1 MKFPRWL
8 SLGVAGLDY
17 GLALPLLA
25 RLPRWLA
32 RPLIALRGC
41 VNYVFDFDWRTLSL
55 GHGYVREATHEA
67 MQHVARLA
75 DSRQSVHWLTLRRY
89 VCTSREE
96 VDSWRLPH
104 INYARLPHRITGLEP
119 LLAAQERG
127 QGVVLLT
134 AHFDSLYIG
143 LALLARAGLRV
154 NLMATRITED
164 PRVPPAITQHYV
176 RKARALNHLLS
187 PGKVV
192 QFEGNLRFF
201 LRALRQGD
209 TVVIACDGVSTS
221 ADRADPVQF
230 LGAQHL
236 MASGPQYLAETTH
249 SPLAL
254 FSCHEDAQGVFQVQ
268 LSAPVALAE
277 GGLQRAYALLEG
289 QIMASPWR
297 WWGADQMRSYTQA
310 PPPGPAASS

>member
-1 MKFPRWL
+1 MQFPRWL
-8 SLGVAGLDY
+8 AHGVARLDY
-17 GLALPLLA
+17 GLILPCLA

-32 RPLIALRGC
+32 RPLTALRGA

-55 GHGYVREATHEA
+55 GHGYIREATVDA
-67 MQHVARLA
+67 MRQLTQLTGSGRSARL
-75 DSRQSVHWLTLRRY
+75 LTLQRY
-89 VCTSREE
+89 GCAAREE

-104 INYARLPHRITGLEP
+104 IDFARLPHRITGLEP
-119 LLAAQERG
+119 LLEAQARG

-143 LALLARAGLRV
+143 LALLARAGVRAH
-154 NLMATRITED
+154 LMATGITED
-164 PRVPPAITQHYV
+164 PRVPPAITQHFV
-176 RKARALNHLLS
+176 RKAQALDRLLA

-209 TVVIACDGVSTS
+209 AVVIACDGVSTS

-230 LGAQHL
+230 LGARHL
-236 MASGPQYLAETTH
+236 MATGPQYLAEATG

-254 FSCHEDAQGVFQVQ
+254 FSCHEDEHGIFQVNV
-268 LSAPVALAE
+268 SAPVALDA
-277 GGLQRAYALLEG
+277 GGLQRAFTLLE
-289 QIMASPWR
+289 QQLLKSPWR
-297 WWGADQMRSYTQA
+297 WWGADQMRTYIQA
-310 PPPGPAASS
+310 ALPGASAAP